1 MPAASPRRSSK
12 RSAARRIASTSSAIR
27 ASYTS
32 ARSITDR
39 SVTRA
44 PRCGMFSTSPAASSR
59 LTASRIGIGLM
70 SSTSASS
77 SIGSRA
83 PGRSRPVMIAQCSV
97 SNAFSA
103 SVRCPRFEPSSAST
117 ARCDSMSR
125 VVSESLI
132 KSQERR
138 IVTREHA
145 QELDAADPL
154 REFRERFVI
163 DDELVY
169 LDGNSLGRLP
179 RATVDRLAAVCR
191 RAVGQT
197 ADPRLGR
204 GLAGA
209 ALDDRR
215 PAGRGRARRRRRPD
229 GDRGLDHG
237 LLLQARVGGA

>member
-1 MPAASPRRSSK
+1 
-12 RSAARRIASTSSAIR
+12 
-27 ASYTS
+27 
-32 ARSITDR
+32 
-39 SVTRA
+39 
-44 PRCGMFSTSPAASSR
+44 MFSTSPAASSR

-83 PGRSRPVMIAQCSV
+83 PGRSRPVMIAQCNV

-132 KSQERR
+132 KSQEH
-138 IVTREHA
+138 TRNYA
-145 QELDAADPL
+145 QTLDDSDPL
-154 REFRERFVI
+154 REFRDRFVI

-179 RATVDRLAAVCR
+179 RATAERLARVVTEQWGGR
-191 RAVGQT
+191 LIRAWDEGW
-197 ADPRLGR
+197 L
-204 GLAGA
+204 
-209 ALDDRR
+209 
-215 PAGRGRARRRRRPD
+215 
-229 GDRGLDHG
+229 
-237 LLLQARVGGA
+237 